1 MSPSPCRC
9 GSCPGTRSPVTPARI
24 WNRPAL
30 PALRYRVGTYDQFL
44 KSMLAGSALA
54 DQATL
59 GVLTTREPDDPSIAL
74 MEGWALIA
82 DILTFYQERIAN
94 EGYLRTATEQES
106 LVGLGRLVGHRPRP
120 PLAAGTFLAY
130 TLDAGTRCTI
140 PAGSQ
145 VRSTPAPGGLP
156 QVFETSEDLNAR
168 AEWNQLP
175 VHATVPA
182 SIDPDA
188 AEIMRSLELDGIQPN
203 IGPGD
208 RLLFTFGDPSRNLV
222 RLVESTR
229 LDPHRG
235 RTTVLLDTSG
245 SARQLQREVQAL
257 REDVDKAVRRPQPST
272 PFTDFLRGLREI
284 LHAGDILR
292 DPDALA
298 ETLDGK
304 LQSFRERISGAEAD
318 AAQAAELLDKVTAGV
333 AAVRTAA
340 GAVTSPPVDT
350 AGKPS
355 PAGSG
360 GEPSVTPLG
369 LGRQVLHGLERPPSR
384 PPRNPTEMATPVSEL
399 FGPDSD
405 AMSRLLTAR
414 NPRLAETLYRALD
427 TVSATA
433 ADPTGV
439 QCFRVKAAPLGAT
452 VPDPARVRRLLRSAS
467 SAARSEER
475 DDFTN
480 DGNVLLLDSVYDTIL
495 PGSWIA
501 VHRTHGPATTRIIR
515 VTDVTQLSVA
525 DEHYAAR
532 VTRLRLVDPWADDP
546 DDLFVRRATTVW
558 AAGETLRLADPPDT
572 SVVAGDAIVLAGAY
586 EGLTPGRRLIV
597 SGERT
602 DIPNVSGVQGTEL
615 VMLAGAR
622 QRLDAVPL
630 GHGVRTTLTLTTEL
644 AYRYRRNTVVIH
656 GNVVFATAG
665 ETRNEI
671 LGSGDATQAGQVFP
685 LRQGPLTRLP
695 ARTSDGARET
705 LTVRVCGV
713 EWQRIADLNEAD
725 PLAPVYRLRVGI
737 DGGAAVEFGDGRH
750 GSRLPTGV
758 ENVTAHYRIGGG
770 APGNVA
776 AGQINHVVSRPLG
789 VSGVTNPL
797 PATGGTDADG
807 PESAR
812 RGVPLRLGTLG
823 RLVSVRDYEDFALAF
838 AGIGKAVARRCPDGT
853 RQFVHVTV
861 EATDNVPLDAHSLLL
876 DALGSALIRFGDP
889 ALPVRVEAGERV
901 RLVLSLG
908 VRTLPD
914 HSRDMVEQAVRAAL
928 LHRLGFAAAELARP
942 VFLSSAIAAAQAV
955 PGVDFVD
962 VDVFGSV
969 GDDVDAAGVVRIA
982 RDLTAAPCVP
992 GHPAGYR
999 DTLYAPAPGETIA
1012 SVAAANGVTEAQLA
1026 LLNTDGFPST
1036 PGATMVVRRSLR
1048 PAQLV
1053 LLDPSLPETLVLRR
1067 IP

>member
-1 MSPSPCRC
+1 M
-9 GSCPGTRSPVTPARI
+9 
-24 WNRPAL
+24 
-30 PALRYRVGTYDQFL
+30 LRYRAGTYDQFL
-44 KSMLAGSALA
+44 RSMLAGSALA
-54 DQATL
+54 GKASP
-59 GVLTTREPDDPSIAL
+59 GALTTREPDDPSIAL

-106 LVGLGRLVGHRPRP
+106 LVRLGRLVGHRPRP

-156 QVFETSEDLNAR
+156 QVFETAEDLDAR
-168 AEWNQLP
+168 AEWNRIP
-175 VHATVPA
+175 VRATDPA
-182 SIDPDA
+182 SIGPDE
-188 AEIMRSLELDGIQPN
+188 AEAMGKLELDGVQPN
-203 IGPGD
+203 LGAGD

-222 RLVESTR
+222 RMVESTR
-229 LDPHRG
+229 PDPYRG
-235 RTTVLLDTSG
+235 RTTVLLDTAGSG
-245 SARQLQREVQAL
+245 SARQLQRAVQAL
-257 REDVDKAVRRPQPST
+257 REDVDKTVRRPQPST
-272 PFTDFLRGLREI
+272 PFTDFLRVLRDI

-298 ETLDGK
+298 ETLDDK

-318 AAQAAELLDKVTAGV
+318 AAQATELLDKVAARVT
-333 AAVRTAA
+333 AVRTAA
-340 GAVTSPPVDT
+340 EAVTCPSADT
-350 AGKPS
+350 VGEPS
-355 PAGSG
+355 PVGSG

-369 LGRQVLHGLERPPSR
+369 LGRQVLHGLQRPPSR

-414 NPRLAETLYRALD
+414 NPQLAETLYRALD
-427 TVSATA
+427 TVSVTA
-433 ADPTGV
+433 AEPAGV

-452 VPDPARVRRLLRSAS
+452 IADPARVRRLLRSAS
-467 SAARSEER
+467 AAARSEQ

-501 VHRTHGPATTRIIR
+501 VHRAYGPATTRVIR

-525 DEHYAAR
+525 DEHYGAR
-532 VTRLRLVDPWADDP
+532 VTRLRLAESWAEDP
-546 DDLFVRRATTVW
+546 DDLSVRRATTVW
-558 AAGETLRLADPPDT
+558 AAGETLPLADPPDT

-586 EGLTPGRRLIV
+586 EGLTPGRWLIV
-597 SGERT
+597 SGERA

-615 VMLAGAR
+615 AMLAGVR
-622 QRLDAVPL
+622 QGLDAAL
-630 GHGVRTTLTLTTEL
+630 RGHGVRTTLTLTTEL
-644 AYRYRRNTVVIH
+644 AYRYRRDTVVVH

-685 LRQGPLTRLP
+685 LRQGPLTWLP
-695 ARTSDGARET
+695 ARRSDGAREA
-705 LTVRVCGV
+705 LTVRVSGV
-713 EWQRIADLNEAD
+713 EWQRTADLTAAD

-770 APGNVA
+770 AASNVA
-776 AGQINHVVSRPLG
+776 AGQVDQVVSRPLG

-807 PESAR
+807 REEAR
-812 RGVPLRLGTLG
+812 HGVPLPLSTLD
-823 RLVSVRDYEDFALAF
+823 RLVSVRDYEDFALGF
-838 AGIGKAVARRCPDGT
+838 AGIGKAVARRCAEGT

-861 EATDNVPLDAHSLLL
+861 DAAGNAPLDAHSLLL
-876 DALGSALIRFGDP
+876 DALQSALVRYGDP
-889 ALPVRVEAGERV
+889 ALPVRVEAAERV
-901 RLVLSLG
+901 RIVLSLG

-914 HSRDMVEQAVRAAL
+914 HSRDMVEQAVRSAL
-928 LHRLGFAAAELARP
+928 LKRLGFASAELARP
-942 VFLSSAIAAAQAV
+942 VFLSTAIATAQAV

-962 VDVFGSV
+962 VDAFAGM
-969 GDDVDAAGVVRIA
+969 GDDVDEAEIIRSA
-982 RDLTAAPCVP
+982 RELTAAPCVP

-999 DTLYAPAPGETIA
+999 DTLHAPAPGETMA
-1012 SVAAANGVTEAQLA
+1012 SVAAANGLTEAQLA
-1026 LLNTDGFPST
+1026 LLNPDGFPRT
-1036 PGATMVVRRSLR
+1036 PGATMVVRRALR

-1053 LLDPSLPETLVLRR
+1053 LLDPALPETLVLRR